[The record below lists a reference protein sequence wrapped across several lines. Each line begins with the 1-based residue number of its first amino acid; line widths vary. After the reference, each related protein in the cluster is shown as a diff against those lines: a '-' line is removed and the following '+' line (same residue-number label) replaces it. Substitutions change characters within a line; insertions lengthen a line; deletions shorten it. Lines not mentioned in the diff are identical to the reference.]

1 MKCSSFRTTKTKG
14 LPMSIVSETSDGV
27 KCVEFSEVIRI
38 DEGKVRQHV
47 EEVVRQSVEE
57 TLNGLLEAE
66 ADELC
71 GAKRYERSI
80 ERLDTRAGHYER
92 KLHTKAGEVA
102 LNVPRLRN
110 APFETQIIERY
121 RRRESSIEE
130 AMIEMY
136 LAGVSVRRVE
146 DITEALW
153 GTRVSP
159 STVSELNQK
168 IYVHI
173 DTWRNRP
180 LEGEYPYVF
189 LDGVWL
195 KRAWGGEVENVAVLV
210 AIAVGSDGYREILG
224 TCEGTKEDKESWR
237 NFLRHLKERGLRGV
251 RLVISDKCLGLMEAL
266 GEFFPE
272 AQWQRCVVHWY
283 RNVFTV
289 VPKGKVKAVAAM
301 LKAIHAQEDRQ
312 AARRKAADVVEKL
325 KALKLGKAAEI
336 VREGV
341 EETLS
346 YMSFPPEHWRQIR
359 TNNPLERIMREI
371 RRRTRVVGAFP
382 DGRSALMLVA
392 ARLRHIAGTR
402 WGTKR
407 YLDMERLREQEQE
420 EPLVAVEAIA

>member
-1 MKCSSFRTTKTKG
+1 
-14 LPMSIVSETSDGV
+14 
-27 KCVEFSEVIRI
+27 
-38 DEGKVRQHV
+38 
-47 EEVVRQSVEE
+47 VVRSSVEE

-71 GAKRYERSI
+71 GAKRYERNVD
-80 ERLDTRAGHYER
+80 RLDTRAGHYQR
-92 KLHTKAGEVA
+92 QFQTKAGEVT
-102 LNVPRLRN
+102 LKMPRLRN
-110 APFETQIIERY
+110 LPFETQIIERY
-121 RRRESSIEE
+121 KRREASVEE
-130 AMIEMY
+130 ALIEMY

-168 IYVHI
+168 IYGHI
-173 DTWRNRP
+173 DAWRNRP
-180 LEGEYPYVF
+180 IQGEYPYVF
-189 LDGVWL
+189 LDGIWL
-195 KRAWGGEVENVAVLV
+195 KRSWGGEVENVAVLV
-210 AIAVGSDGYREILG
+210 AIAVAADGYREILAV
-224 TCEGTKEDKESWR
+224 CEGTKEDKESWR

-251 RLVISDKCLGLMEAL
+251 RLIISDKCLGLVEAS

-283 RNVFTV
+283 RNVFTA
-289 VPKGKVKAVAAM
+289 VPKGKVKSVAAM

-312 AARRKAADVVEKL
+312 AALRKAADVAEKL
-325 KALKLGKAAEI
+325 EAMKLFKAAQI

-341 EETLS
+341 DETLS
-346 YMSFPPEHWRQIR
+346 HMAFPTEHWRQIR

-392 ARLRHIAGTR
+392 ARLRHIASTR

-407 YLDMERLREQEQE
+407 YLDMDRLREQEQE
-420 EPLVAVEAIA
+420 ESTTVMEGVA

>member
-1 MKCSSFRTTKTKG
+1 
-14 LPMSIVSETSDGV
+14 MSIVSEANDGV
-27 KCVEFSEVIRI
+27 KCVEFSEVIKI

-57 TLNGLLEAE
+57 TLNGLLDAE

-92 KLHTKAGEVA
+92 QFQTKAGAVT
-102 LNVPRLRN
+102 LKMPRLRN
-110 APFETQIIERY
+110 VPFETQIIERY

-173 DTWRNRP
+173 DAWRNRP
-180 LEGEYPYVF
+180 IEGEHPYVYV
-189 LDGVWL
+189 DGIWL
-195 KRAWGGEVENVAVLV
+195 KRAWGGEVEKVAVLV
-210 AIAVGSDGYREILG
+210 AIAVGADGYREILAV
-224 TCEGTKEDKESWR
+224 CEGTKEDKESWR
-237 NFLRHLKERGLRGV
+237 NFLRHLKERGLKGV
-251 RLVISDKCLGLMEAL
+251 RLIISDKSLGLVEAL

-301 LKAIHAQEDRQ
+301 LKAIHA
-312 AARRKAADVVEKL
+312 
-325 KALKLGKAAEI
+325 
-336 VREGV
+336 
-341 EETLS
+341 
-346 YMSFPPEHWRQIR
+346 
-359 TNNPLERIMREI
+359 
-371 RRRTRVVGAFP
+371 
-382 DGRSALMLVA
+382 
-392 ARLRHIAGTR
+392 
-402 WGTKR
+402 
-407 YLDMERLREQEQE
+407 
-420 EPLVAVEAIA
+420 